1 MTKTRCIQF
10 VATILALYG
19 GGGAFMTDTGREWTM
34 FLFPLGVLIA
44 ATGGPL
50 ARAVGSAFTFSLSAL
65 CAMIAWRALGRG
77 SPEWFMAHYELL
89 SLFWLGMTALVAAPL
104 FESPAASAAA
114 QAEPETG
121 PELEAEL
128 A

>member
-1 MTKTRCIQF
+1 MTKTRGIQL
-10 VATILALYG
+10 VATIFALYG
-19 GGGAFMTDTGREWTM
+19 AGGAFMTNTGREWTM
-34 FLFPLGVLIA
+34 FLFPIGAILL

-50 ARAVGSAFTFSLSAL
+50 SRAVTSAFTFSLSAL

-77 SPEWFMAHYELL
+77 TPEWFVTHFEMM
-89 SLFWLGMTALVAAPL
+89 SLFWLGMSALLAAPL
-104 FESPAASAAA
+104 FER
-114 QAEPETG
+114 PETVETPEPVTEAE